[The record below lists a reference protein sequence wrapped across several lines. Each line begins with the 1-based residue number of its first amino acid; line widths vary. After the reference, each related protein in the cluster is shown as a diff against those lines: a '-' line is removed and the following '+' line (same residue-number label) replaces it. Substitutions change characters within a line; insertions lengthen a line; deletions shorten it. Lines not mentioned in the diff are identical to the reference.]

1 MEPRNRFRGIDSARQ
16 DGNRFLGPLKRSANT
31 DSADFHVTWLNL
43 HLRLKFQRIT
53 AQRTQVHQRLSWGH
67 VHGSCCSNTELGG
80 LTWALFLVPIMF
92 NTCTRNDYKFR
103 FWGRPIRNAIMPTLS
118 TVDQLFV
125 AWYMSFPIVCNS
137 CPSHKIFGVVTAIT
151 SVFFSWQTK
160 DWNDDSCGQCGQLL
174 MLSGCRFP
182 QCWREVIVFLS
193 LS

>member
-1 MEPRNRFRGIDSARQ
+1 MEPRNRFRGNDSARQ

-53 AQRTQVHQRLSWGH
+53 AQRTQVHQRLSWGS

-137 CPSHKIFGVVTAIT
+137 CPYRKLFVATMAP
-151 SVFFSWQTK
+151 VFFTH
-160 DWNDDSCGQCGQLL
+160 WNYDSCWQLL
-174 MLSGCRFP
+174 CCLDADFHSVGRRWSFSCHSP
-182 QCWREVIVFLS
+182 K
-193 LS
+193 